1 MYSLHTKLISQQE
14 DSRNLHNEL
23 WVQMRKCFS
32 RVPET
37 TAQFAAHPVNTRRED
52 NDTPHKQPPC
62 FWNEWEKPLHA
73 ELHSS
78 SDLPNRNCESSR
90 DPSASP
96 RGRQVTAPPTQA
108 SPHFLHILSLS
119 ADNKVSSTFLSA
131 FLLES
136 CFSRCLAQ
144 PPVLNARPKTVRE
157 VCNNIYM
164 HTYGQSAQSC
174 LCLTTDG
181 KTNNVSSSCPVYFET
196 RLSFFGFRVIYSD
209 W

>member
-14 DSRNLHNEL
+14 DSRNLQDEQRWEN
-23 WVQMRKCFS
+23 VS
-32 RVPET
+32 RVFQKQLRSLLRTLSTPEEKT
-37 TAQFAAHPVNTRRED
+37 TTHPTNNLRVFETSERTRFMRSY
-52 NDTPHKQPPC
+52 TPRLTFQTG
-62 FWNEWEKPLHA
+62 
-73 ELHSS
+73 
-78 SDLPNRNCESSR
+78 NCESSR

-108 SPHFLHILSLS
+108 PPNFLHILSLS

-131 FLLES
+131 FLLQS

>member
-1 MYSLHTKLISQQE
+1 MSP
-14 DSRNLHNEL
+14 
-23 WVQMRKCFS
+23 
-32 RVPET
+32 PET
-37 TAQFAAHPVNTRRED
+37 PQHPPGED
-52 NDTPHKQPPC
+52 KLQHRQH
-62 FWNEWEKPLHA
+62 KPL
-73 ELHSS
+73 
-78 SDLPNRNCESSR
+78 
-90 DPSASP
+90 
-96 RGRQVTAPPTQA
+96 PTF
-108 SPHFLHILSLS
+108 STFSLS

-209 W
+209 WYFFKDRLLLYYLCKFFIFI